1 MATVSAQQLQ
11 TGHVGLNVSD
21 LGRSKNF
28 YEEVLGFQVMG
39 ESQQEDRRYAFLG
52 DGQKLVLTL
61 WQQSEGLFEKSHPG
75 LHHLSFQVESIEQ
88 VVAFQDKLR
97 QLNVPLIY
105 EGIVPHGEGAAS
117 GGIFFED
124 PDGIRLEIYS
134 PTGVENTPAPFADAP
149 TCGFF

>member
-21 LGRSKNF
+21 LDRSKKF
-28 YEEVLGFQVMG
+28 YEEALGFQVMG

-61 WQQSEGLFEKSHPG
+61 WQQSTGLFEKSQPG

-88 VVAFQDKLR
+88 VEAFQDKLR

-105 EGIVPHGEGAAS
+105 EGIVSHGEGSAS

-134 PTGVENTPAPFADAP
+134 PTGVENAPAPAGDAP
-149 TCGFF
+149 T